1 VLDWHLPVLVVMTA
15 PSAYF
20 ISTGRLRRW
29 HGFVL
34 LALYIAYW
42 VVSFTMLG
50 EVPIEMD

>member
-1 VLDWHLPVLVVMTA
+1 LA
-15 PSAYF
+15 RFRA
-20 ISTGRLRRW
+20 
-29 HGFVL
+29 